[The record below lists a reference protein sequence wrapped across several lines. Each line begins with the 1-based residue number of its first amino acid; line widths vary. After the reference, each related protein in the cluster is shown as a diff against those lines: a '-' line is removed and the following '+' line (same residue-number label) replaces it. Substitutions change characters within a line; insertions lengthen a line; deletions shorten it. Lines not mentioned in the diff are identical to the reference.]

1 MTFEGMKRPYPTPR
15 PHKKL
20 FAANPEGEC
29 NSPLQSYYYTNG
41 RGASW
46 SVSLSNCVRPKCPID
61 ISTKLRCTQ
70 IIPILLPSTQK
81 LEEPSISPMIK
92 LTGSDSDNFMKI
104 TVDIPDEIA
113 QRLGQTGDNLAHKLL
128 EMVIADAY
136 RAGILSTAE
145 VGRILQLP
153 SRLETH
159 AFLKRMAVYLNYD
172 EIELERDLQTL
183 KELRAK

>member
-1 MTFEGMKRPYPTPR
+1 
-15 PHKKL
+15 
-20 FAANPEGEC
+20 
-29 NSPLQSYYYTNG
+29 
-41 RGASW
+41 
-46 SVSLSNCVRPKCPID
+46 
-61 ISTKLRCTQ
+61 
-70 IIPILLPSTQK
+70 
-81 LEEPSISPMIK
+81 MIE
-92 LTGSDSDNFMKI
+92 LTGSGSDNFMQI

-159 AFLKRMAVYLNYD
+159 AFLKRMGVYLNYD
-172 EIELERDLQTL
+172 ETELECDLQTL
-183 KELRAK
+183 KEVRAK

>member
-1 MTFEGMKRPYPTPR
+1 MTFLCDTNIISELARPQPNT
-15 PHKKL
+15 
-20 FAANPEGEC
+20 GV
-29 NSPLQSYYYTNG
+29 LQRMTL
-41 RGASW
+41 
-46 SVSLSNCVRPKCPID
+46 SL
-61 ISTKLRCTQ
+61 
-70 IIPILLPSTQK
+70 
-81 LEEPSISPMIK
+81 SISPMIE
-92 LTGSDSDNFMKI
+92 LTGSGSDNFMQI

-159 AFLKRMAVYLNYD
+159 AFLKRMGVYLNYD

>member
-1 MTFEGMKRPYPTPR
+1 MTFLGDTNIISELARPQPN
-15 PHKKL
+15 
-20 FAANPEGEC
+20 ADV
-29 NSPLQSYYYTNG
+29 LQRMTL
-41 RGASW
+41 
-46 SVSLSNCVRPKCPID
+46 SL
-61 ISTKLRCTQ
+61 
-70 IIPILLPSTQK
+70 
-81 LEEPSISPMIK
+81 SISPMIE
-92 LTGSDSDNFMKI
+92 LTGSGSHNFMQI

-172 EIELERDLQTL
+172 ETELERDLQTL

>member
-1 MTFEGMKRPYPTPR
+1 MTFLCDTNIISELARPQPN
-15 PHKKL
+15 
-20 FAANPEGEC
+20 ADV
-29 NSPLQSYYYTNG
+29 LQRMTL
-41 RGASW
+41 
-46 SVSLSNCVRPKCPID
+46 SL
-61 ISTKLRCTQ
+61 
-70 IIPILLPSTQK
+70 
-81 LEEPSISPMIK
+81 SISPMIE
-92 LTGSDSDNFMKI
+92 LTGSGSDNFMQI

>member
-1 MTFEGMKRPYPTPR
+1 
-15 PHKKL
+15 
-20 FAANPEGEC
+20 
-29 NSPLQSYYYTNG
+29 
-41 RGASW
+41 
-46 SVSLSNCVRPKCPID
+46 
-61 ISTKLRCTQ
+61 
-70 IIPILLPSTQK
+70 
-81 LEEPSISPMIK
+81 MIE

-113 QRLGQTGDNLAHKLL
+113 QRLGQTGDNLVHKLL

-159 AFLKRMAVYLNYD
+159 AFLKRMGVYLNYD
-172 EIELERDLQTL
+172 ETELERDLQTL

>member
-1 MTFEGMKRPYPTPR
+1 MTFLGDTNIISELARPQPNT
-15 PHKKL
+15 
-20 FAANPEGEC
+20 GV
-29 NSPLQSYYYTNG
+29 LQRMTL
-41 RGASW
+41 
-46 SVSLSNCVRPKCPID
+46 SL
-61 ISTKLRCTQ
+61 
-70 IIPILLPSTQK
+70 
-81 LEEPSISPMIK
+81 SISPMIE
-92 LTGSDSDNFMKI
+92 LTGSGSDNFMQI

-159 AFLKRMAVYLNYD
+159 AFLKRMGVYLNYD